1 MYKEGSSLYMLRG
14 LLTASIISIGL
25 AVVISMLPLFES
37 DFLENGPMLF
47 PAGKTVMQVNKP
59 VHLEKEK
66 LVSFLKQIP
75 LHHSY
80 RKVNM
85 ANGDLFI
92 DLWSDADDDP
102 QSIYEDA
109 AQIIYESFM
118 KTSNIDH
125 VYLRFVADEGTDLVL
140 LFAVMGERRI
150 EEMKEM
156 EKAFQEMNAKQFL
169 SKYTQMIY
177 GTGWQSGR

>member
-1 MYKEGSSLYMLRG
+1 
-14 LLTASIISIGL
+14 
-25 AVVISMLPLFES
+25 
-37 DFLENGPMLF
+37 
-47 PAGKTVMQVNKP
+47 
-59 VHLEKEK
+59 
-66 LVSFLKQIP
+66 
-75 LHHSY
+75 
-80 RKVNM
+80 M